1 MLEYSVNQVL
11 IFYVVQIGYIPA
23 TQQKFNEI
31 LASLEKGEEGV
42 FVLFYAPGIGKMG
55 LLKEIAWG
63 NEQLLQK

>member
-1 MLEYSVNQVL
+1 MLYKLVS
-11 IFYVVQIGYIPA
+11 YIPA

-31 LASLEKGEEGV
+31 LAALKKGEEGV

-63 NEQLLQK
+63 TNSCYKSSSTG